1 MHGHCNHNYTVSM
14 DANQMFDYDIALEN
28 KELNLFCDAF
38 RRACSHIPTGVAI
51 LAGLDAEQRPFGLT
65 VSSTT
70 CVSFAPPLI
79 SVCIDRGSPSVEQIR
94 RGGRFSLNL
103 LRNDQAELAT
113 LFAAPGIDRFQKPC
127 WRTSEFG
134 PPIFNGTLGAL
145 YCEVT
150 KDVEAGDHQLI
161 LGEVK
166 RLVLHGSG
174 NPLVYWRRAFHKLHL
189 HYPFI
194 ESEQVLEEF
203 LRLWEAG
210 TLPRSSWTHGAHVAV
225 AAYYAFDHPQETAFQ
240 MTKSGILHFNVCV
253 GTANTE
259 DSGYHETL
267 TRFWA
272 GVVGGFVRSGQFP
285 SRLEAVRSAVRQFG
299 EDRDRHRL
307 HYSFDVVRDRRARRE
322 WIQPDRESILDIGR
336 SPNLPSC
343 ESRQLRN
350 RLMSSG

>member
-1 MHGHCNHNYTVSM
+1 MS
-14 DANQMFDYDIALEN
+14 DYNIALEN
-28 KELNLFCDAF
+28 KEVNLFCDVF

-51 LAGLDAEQRPFGLT
+51 LAGLDAQQRPFGLT

-70 CVSFAPPLI
+70 CVSFVPPLV
-79 SVCIDRGSPSVEQIR
+79 SVCIDRGSHSVEQIQ

-103 LRNDQAELAT
+103 LGNDQAELAT
-113 LFAAPGIDRFQKPC
+113 LFATPGIDRFQKLT
-127 WRTSEFG
+127 WRASEFG
-134 PPIFNGTLGAL
+134 PPILNATLGAL
-145 YCEVT
+145 FCEFT
-150 KDVEAGDHQLI
+150 KNVEAGDHQLI

-166 RLVLHGSG
+166 RLLLHGG
-174 NPLVYWRRAFHKLHL
+174 GDPLVYWRRAFHRLHL

-194 ESEQVLEEF
+194 ESEQILEEF

-210 TLPRSSWTHGAHVAV
+210 TLPRSAWTHGAHVAV

-259 DSGYHETL
+259 KSGYHETL

-272 GVVGGFVRSGQFP
+272 GVVGGFVRSGHFP
-285 SRLEAVRSAVRQFG
+285 SRLEAVRNAVRQFG

-307 HYSFDVVRDRRARRE
+307 HYSFDVVRDTRARRE
-322 WIQPDRESILDIGR
+322 WIRPDRESILDEPGA
-336 SPNLPSC
+336 NLPPSV
-343 ESRQLRN
+343 ESRQLHD
-350 RLMSSG
+350 RLISSG

>member
-1 MHGHCNHNYTVSM
+1 MSG
-14 DANQMFDYDIALEN
+14 YDIALEN
-28 KELNLFCDAF
+28 KDINLFCDTF

-51 LAGLDAEQRPFGLT
+51 LAGLDAQQRPFGLT

-70 CVSFAPPLI
+70 CVSFAPPLV
-79 SVCIDRGSPSVEQIR
+79 SVCIGRGSPSVEQIR
-94 RGGRFSLNL
+94 QSGRFSVNL
-103 LRNDQAELAT
+103 LRYDQAELAT
-113 LFAAPGIDRFQKPC
+113 LFAAPGIDRFQELR
-127 WRTSEFG
+127 WRVSEFG
-134 PPIFNGTLGAL
+134 PVLNGTLGAL
-145 YCEVT
+145 FCEFT
-150 KDVEAGDHQLI
+150 KDVETGDHQLI

-166 RLVLHGSG
+166 RLVLHGAG
-174 NPLVYWRRAFHKLHL
+174 DPLVYWRRAFHRLHL

-194 ESEQVLEEF
+194 ESEQLLEEF

-210 TLPRSSWTHGAHVAV
+210 TLSRSCWTHSAHVAV
-225 AAYYAFDHPQETAFQ
+225 AAYYAFDYPQETAFQ

-285 SRLEAVRSAVRQFG
+285 SRLEAVRNAVRQFG

-322 WIQPDRESILDIGR
+322 WIQPDRESALH
-336 SPNLPSC
+336 SC
-343 ESRQLRN
+343 EAC
-350 RLMSSG
+350 